1 MPSHTA
7 STEFCKFSVSQLFQ
21 LKRNYFLNHPAFSSD
36 IPETSYKRI
45 SITKRITAK
54 KKKSFQILKK
64 LPRSCGVFQ
73 PIIVA
78 SV

>member
-7 STEFCKFSVSQLFQ
+7 STEFCKFSVSQLSQ
-21 LKRNYFLNHPAFSSD
+21 LKINYFLNHPAFSSD

-45 SITKRITAK
+45 NITKRITE

-64 LPRSCGVFQ
+64 LPGSCGVFQ
-73 PIIVA
+73 PIIIV